1 MKNQEKKI
9 RLEKRKKKIQHRT
22 LKRKI
27 DNISLSF
34 RLCVSFDN
42 FVSISCNKFVQ
53 RQWNFI

>member
-1 MKNQEKKI
+1 MKNQEKKFFWKKE
-9 RLEKRKKKIQHRT
+9 RNPTQKFEK
-22 LKRKI
+22 KI